1 MAGLPTY
8 DPEAAPQWVH
18 DVVENLQREHDK
30 RVEEYIA
37 LEKML
42 PAGKERA
49 AIHVAINALRVVGNF
64 NVADILDGYI
74 KRLAARP
81 LG

>member
-1 MAGLPTY
+1 MAGVPTY
-8 DPEAAPQWVH
+8 APEEAPQWVH
-18 DVVENLQREHDK
+18 DVVENLQREHDT

-49 AIHVAINALRVVGNF
+49 AIHVAINALRESGHGY
-64 NVADILDGYI
+64 VADILDGYI
-74 KRLAARP
+74 KRLAANP